1 MNTLILFQISTLSEI
16 TVFIE
21 ARVGILLAWLQFS
34 RHLEQNKNKFTP
46 KISFLLHFL
55 FSLTS
60 GLSEDNILMRAFS
73 IVFFKLEWFLL
84 KYLRL
89 AYCSA
94 YVDVEVSDSVS
105 WNLEWRSEYIFFFYT
120 SLRWLGFRGND
131 GGMPGDWKLSL
142 SLVCKVYTVHHFNL
156 SFHIKSNVSTL
167 INIFIKVFWLGILFK
182 QMILNVLKLLVI
194 SIIALKWLKQR
205 RGRLS
210 TTLDIGRSTSGE
222 LKRGF
227 AGYTVCGFF

>member
-60 GLSEDNILMRAFS
+60 GSSEDNILRRAFS
-73 IVFFKLEWFLL
+73 NVFFKLEWCLL

-105 WNLEWRSEYIFFFYT
+105 WNLEWRSEYIFFFLYLVKVVGI
-120 SLRWLGFRGND
+120 SGKWRWHA
-131 GGMPGDWKLSL
+131 W
-142 SLVCKVYTVHHFNL
+142 
-156 SFHIKSNVSTL
+156 
-167 INIFIKVFWLGILFK
+167 
-182 QMILNVLKLLVI
+182 
-194 SIIALKWLKQR
+194 
-205 RGRLS
+205 RLEATPVPS
-210 TTLDIGRSTSGE
+210 
-222 LKRGF
+222 
-227 AGYTVCGFF
+227 V